1 MLGYPQHPGI
11 HVLANKFTL
20 FSDCDLL
27 VKIPCHCFL
36 VKLVTIACYA
46 SLSCVMVCREEEG
59 EWLF

>member
-1 MLGYPQHPGI
+1 M
-11 HVLANKFTL
+11 LANKSTL

-27 VKIPCHCFL
+27 AKIPCHCFL